1 MKKSNY
7 SLILGLTVTALL
19 LVCLYVYKPVS
30 FEEISTVNGFVKY
43 GRSFGALMPIAAF
56 MIAALQAIVPAVPF
70 VILCTANGVMFG
82 LAGGILLTWL
92 GTLTGATILFYIA
105 RRLGYAWAAKRYQQ
119 NNLKK
124 IKNMNGYHGFLLIL
138 GLRLLPYFPASLI
151 NVMAGVSEINYWWF
165 FSASAIGKLP
175 FIIGYTV
182 LGYNLLHTKN
192 YTLGIIIMVMLLV
205 IPYLVVRRTKRRLTF
220 KGREP

>member
-1 MKKSNY
+1 MKKNKY

-43 GRSFGALMPIAAF
+43 ARSFGALMPIATF
-56 MIAALQAIVPAVPF
+56 IIAVLQAIVPAVPF

-92 GTLTGATILFYIA
+92 STLTGATILFYIA
-105 RRLGYAWAAKRYQQ
+105 RRLGYDWAAKRYQQ

-124 IKNMNGYHGFLLIL
+124 IENMKGFQGFLLVL
-138 GLRLLPYFPASLI
+138 GLRLLPYFPAPLI
-151 NVMAGVSEINYWWF
+151 NIMAGVSQINFWWF

-175 FIIGYTV
+175 FIMGYTL

-192 YTLGIIIMVMLLV
+192 YTLGIIIMVLLLV
-205 IPYLVVRRTKRRLTF
+205 IPYLVVRRTKKRLTL
-220 KGREP
+220 KER